1 MSRPKPPKVTTITV
15 GTNEREWLETCFDS
29 LLASDTAGVELA
41 VTYVDN
47 ASADGSPDFVAERF
61 PHVTVTRNA
70 TNLGFSRANNVGMK
84 WALDE
89 GTDYVL
95 LVNPDTRTPTTLL
108 RELVEF
114 MAAHPHYGIVGPM
127 QHTYDAAADGLGS
140 YNEWSQLV
148 LKTGER
154 HAFSADWPNHPSHA
168 GPPDGRAPNTLEHAY
183 VQGSALFVRA
193 EVLRTVGVFD
203 EVFHTYY
210 EEVDLC
216 RRARW
221 AGWRV
226 ALLLNLGIQ
235 HKGGGGAGHGRYR
248 RVQMRRNRY
257 YYLFTDVD
265 WAPVN
270 ALRLAGRWLK
280 KDLRGRSVGGHTSP
294 VRGMLETG
302 TAVGWLICR
311 LPQIIERR
319 HRHRQLA
326 IRRPATTGVPS
337 KTADLA

>member
-1 MSRPKPPKVTTITV
+1 M
-15 GTNEREWLETCFDS
+15 ETCFDS

-41 VTYVDN
+41 VMYVDN

-168 GPPDGRAPNTLEHAY
+168 GPHDGRAPNTLEHAY
-183 VQGSALFVRA
+183 VQGSALFVR
-193 EVLRTVGVFD
+193 
-203 EVFHTYY
+203 
-210 EEVDLC
+210 
-216 RRARW
+216 
-221 AGWRV
+221 
-226 ALLLNLGIQ
+226 Q
-235 HKGGGGAGHGRYR
+235 
-248 RVQMRRNRY
+248 
-257 YYLFTDVD
+257 
-265 WAPVN
+265 
-270 ALRLAGRWLK
+270 
-280 KDLRGRSVGGHTSP
+280 RSDRKSV
-294 VRGMLETG
+294 V
-302 TAVGWLICR
+302 
-311 LPQIIERR
+311 
-319 HRHRQLA
+319 
-326 IRRPATTGVPS
+326 
-337 KTADLA
+337 